1 MYRKMSLL
9 LIVLFNII
17 SAVVSVMLIYD
28 NHLPESIILTFSTLL
43 FDATMIEID
52 EVTVLSIMIMY
63 ILVLVF
69 TAGIYIY
76 INLKNVLE
84 YMYSS
89 IKSLT
94 R

>member
-1 MYRKMSLL
+1 MSKNTALFFIL
-9 LIVLFNII
+9 LFNVI
-17 SAVVSVMLIYD
+17 SVIVSVMLVYYSHI
-28 NHLPESIILTFSTLL
+28 PEAIILVFSTLL

-52 EVTVLSIMIMY
+52 EYKVLSIMIMY
-63 ILVLVF
+63 ILVFIL

-76 INLKNVLE
+76 LNLKNILE
-84 YMYSS
+84 YIYSS